1 MYPCRDEPVKGA
13 AVNEP
18 AQRRPRLEEVA
29 ERAGVS
35 KSIASRVLNGD
46 PTVSVRGDTR
56 ARILLAASDLAYR
69 PHPLARAL
77 AGTERGALA
86 LLVPAFDNPAY
97 AAVIR
102 GAFARARERGYVLLA
117 AEDFE
122 GQRADEAFTE
132 LVEAGRID
140 GLLIASALPA
150 RPLLAALER
159 HWVPHVFVNRA
170 VPGAVANVVLDVARA
185 SELAVDHL
193 LELGHRHIGHVAGPA
208 AIESARRR
216 EEAFLEAAVARGV
229 DPVVVRA
236 PFSEPGGAD
245 AAQRLLADRPD
256 VTALY
261 MSSFGQAV
269 GALQVAAAAGRRV
282 PGDLSVL
289 TFEDVP
295 QAAYT
300 SPPLSTIA
308 MPMRQLGERSV
319 DILLEQIAGAPPQIH
334 QLPTEPRLVVRGST
348 RPVAG

>member
-1 MYPCRDEPVKGA
+1 MSEA
-13 AVNEP
+13 T
-18 AQRRPRLEEVA
+18 RRPRLEEVA

-56 ARILLAASDLAYR
+56 ARIVLAARDLAYR
-69 PHPLARAL
+69 PHPVARAL
-77 AGTERGALA
+77 AGTARGALA

-97 AAVIR
+97 TAVIR
-102 GAFARARERGYVLLA
+102 GAYARARELGYVLLA

-122 GQRADEAFTE
+122 GQQADEAFTE

-193 LELGHRHIGHVAGPA
+193 LELGHRRLGHVAGPGA
-208 AIESARRR
+208 VESARRR
-216 EEAFLEAAVARGV
+216 EEAFLAAAQRRGV

-245 AAQRLLADRPD
+245 AAARLLAERPD

-269 GALQVAAAAGRRV
+269 GALQAAAAAGRRV
-282 PGDLSVL
+282 PEELSVL

-300 SPPLSTIA
+300 APPLTTIA
-308 MPMRQLGERSV
+308 MPMRELGATSV
-319 DILLEQIAGAPPQIH
+319 DVLLGQIAGAPPEIH
-334 QLPTEPRLVVRGST
+334 RLPTEPRLVARAST
-348 RPVAG
+348 RAVQA